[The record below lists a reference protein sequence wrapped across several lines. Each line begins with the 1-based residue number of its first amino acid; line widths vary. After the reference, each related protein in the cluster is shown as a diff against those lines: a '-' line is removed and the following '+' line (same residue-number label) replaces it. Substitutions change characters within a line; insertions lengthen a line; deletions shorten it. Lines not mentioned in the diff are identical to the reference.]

1 MVDTILIDGVRI
13 RPRIG
18 TTAGER
24 ASRPRCSV
32 DIEIEC
38 DLSAPA
44 RSDSLTD
51 TIDYYGIYEDV
62 KRVAGERE
70 YCLLER
76 LAGAIAESVLESPT
90 VHAANVTVRKLG
102 RRGLDAFGVTLRRK
116 RGRI

>member
-1 MVDTILIDGVRI
+1 MVDTILIDGIQI

-32 DIEIEC
+32 DVEIEC

-44 RSDSLTD
+44 RSDRLTD
-51 TIDYYGIYEDV
+51 TIDYYGIYQDV
-62 KRVAGERE
+62 KRAAGERE

-76 LAGAIAESVLESPT
+76 FAGVIADTVLERPS
-90 VHAANVTVRKLG
+90 VHAASVTVRKLG

-116 RGRI
+116 RGR